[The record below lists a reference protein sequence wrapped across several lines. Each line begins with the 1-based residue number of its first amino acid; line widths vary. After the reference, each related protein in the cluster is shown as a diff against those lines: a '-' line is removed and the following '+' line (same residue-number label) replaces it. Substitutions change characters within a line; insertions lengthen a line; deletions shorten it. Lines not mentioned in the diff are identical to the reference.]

1 MIVID
6 GYIIATETTDA
17 QYDVI
22 IGKIQDMPDA
32 PEGSMY
38 RLRADTLEWELVELP
53 PAPPPSP
60 DDELSDTEALSL
72 ITGGTT

>member
-17 QYDVI
+17 QYDAI
-22 IGKIQDMPDA
+22 IEKIHDMPDA

-72 ITGGTT
+72 ITGGTI